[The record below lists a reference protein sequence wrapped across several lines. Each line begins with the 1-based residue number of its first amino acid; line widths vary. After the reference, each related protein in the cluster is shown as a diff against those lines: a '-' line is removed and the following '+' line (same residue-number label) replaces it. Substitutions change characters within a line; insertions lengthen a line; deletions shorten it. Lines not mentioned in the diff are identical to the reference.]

1 MKFLSYL
8 LLLLLLCPQ
17 SPATTTNVEDDPYG
31 EQAVRNALSS
41 NGVTFSFTEKAINRL
56 GDRAAVGLMR
66 IIADKT
72 VTSPDQVKSILSILR
87 TAFSAP
93 SIIAVEADRQPK
105 ATLFLLQSLESIQL
119 SSRDVIA
126 EIGETKAFILQNTKP
141 N

>member
-1 MKFLSYL
+1 MKYLSYL
-8 LLLLLLCPQ
+8 LLLLLLCPR
-17 SPATTTNVEDDPYG
+17 SATTTTNAEDDPYG

-41 NGVTFSFTEKAINRL
+41 NGVTLSFTEKAINRL

-66 IIADKT
+66 ILADKT

-93 SIIAVEADRQPK
+93 SVIAVEADRQPR
-105 ATLFLLQSLESIQL
+105 ATLFLLQSLESVQV
-119 SSRDVIA
+119 SNRDVIA
-126 EIGETKAFILQNTKP
+126 EIGKTRTLILQNTKR